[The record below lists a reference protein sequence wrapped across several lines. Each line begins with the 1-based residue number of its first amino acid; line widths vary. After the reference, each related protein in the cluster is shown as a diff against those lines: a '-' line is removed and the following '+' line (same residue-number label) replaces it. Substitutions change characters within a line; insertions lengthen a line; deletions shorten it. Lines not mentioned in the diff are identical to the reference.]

1 MITVFGANTTVDDLN
16 AVKLER
22 PTKAGAYWQGIPH
35 GALVNTLA
43 DEIRS
48 RGWDV
53 TEQRFSLSKDKGD
66 LAGAF
71 GLNIKDVNLPEGQ
84 SLSLGFLTSN
94 MMRRSLMVVVGS
106 KVAVCNNGMATGEIV
121 MQRKH
126 TSGFNLIGEIESALD
141 QYVDKA
147 NKSSGIVAGMR
158 ETELSPTQSDEI
170 LMEAGRQR
178 LMPWSRIGAVDKEY
192 KNPTFAEHGRGTSW
206 ALLNAFTYTVKRNPA
221 MEQMNQMNR
230 FRELLPTAYVDPE
243 LN

>member
-84 SLSLGFLTSN
+84 YLSLGFLTSN

-141 QYVDKA
+141 QYVD
-147 NKSSGIVAGMR
+147 
-158 ETELSPTQSDEI
+158 
-170 LMEAGRQR
+170 
-178 LMPWSRIGAVDKEY
+178 
-192 KNPTFAEHGRGTSW
+192 
-206 ALLNAFTYTVKRNPA
+206 
-221 MEQMNQMNR
+221 
-230 FRELLPTAYVDPE
+230 
-243 LN
+243 

>member
-147 NKSSGIVAGMR
+147 NKISGIVAGMR

-178 LMPWSRIGAVDKEY
+178 LMPWARIGAVDKEY